1 MKDEVNDSEITE
13 VVSVKAKQYAYLTE
27 KNKCG
32 KRCKGVRKA
41 VVELDINFKD
51 YKDCVFN
58 RKTLIVEQKG
68 IKSFNHEL
76 YTVKETKLALTSFND
91 KRFLLEDGINSFA
104 YGHKSI
110 PKEEAE
116 EERVEEKQINENQFN
131 DEYEF
136 DGGNNNGNDN
146 DDLYL

>member
-1 MKDEVNDSEITE
+1 M
-13 VVSVKAKQYAYLTE
+13 
-27 KNKCG
+27 
-32 KRCKGVRKA
+32 RRA
-41 VVELDINFKD
+41 VVDLDITFKD

-58 RKTLIVEQKG
+58 RKTLVVEQKG

-110 PKEEAE
+110 PKEAKE
-116 EERVEEKQINENQFN
+116 EEITKEKQFNENQFN

-136 DGGNNNGNDN
+136 DNGNNNDNDN

>member
-1 MKDEVNDSEITE
+1 M
-13 VVSVKAKQYAYLTE
+13 
-27 KNKCG
+27 
-32 KRCKGVRKA
+32 RRA
-41 VVELDINFKD
+41 VVDLDITFKD

-58 RKTLIVEQKG
+58 RKTLVVEQKG

-91 KRFLLEDGINSFA
+91 KRYILEDGINSYA
-104 YGHKSI
+104 YGFYAI
-110 PKEEAE
+110 PKEDSKQSEME
-116 EERVEEKQINENQFN
+116 EEITKENQFN

-136 DGGNNNGNDN
+136 DSGNNNNNDN